1 MGGPVNG
8 GAGRERALDRG
19 RPAAITAPTR
29 LVVRRPRRGW
39 VAGLLGGAVVLIAK
53 VVALVVALTVLAG
66 VTALLWWV
74 GEAQIPVV
82 VIIYGLIV
90 AAGGGFALG
99 RSGRLV
105 GGRSWLPEGPR
116 QLSWEPGISRVQTGV
131 VWEQDEFPVT
141 QFAGQEELPLGW
153 PAEQEDSP

>member
-1 MGGPVNG
+1 VNG
-8 GAGRERALDRG
+8 GTGRERAVDRG
-19 RPAAITAPTR
+19 RPTAITAPVRVT
-29 LVVRRPRRGW
+29 VRRPRQGW

-53 VVALVVALTVLAG
+53 AAALVVALAVLAG
-66 VTALLWWV
+66 VTAVLWWI

-82 VIIYGLIV
+82 IIIYGLVV

-116 QLSWEPGISRVQTGV
+116 ELSWEPGISRVQTGL
-131 VWEQDEFPVT
+131 VWEQEDLAVAEL
-141 QFAGQEELPLGW
+141 AGQDELPFGSA
-153 PAEQEDSP
+153 AEQEDSQ